1 MVPQYSADVGRATVQ
16 TVVAAGASASVIIT
30 VARTYAGLAT
40 GHSASSIYTL
50 YLTMKHVIRRD
61 QVEVSWVYWLLH
73 STCMG
78 HAVAQLVEALR

>member
-1 MVPQYSADVGRATVQ
+1 MVPPYSADVRRAAVQ

-50 YLTMKHVIRRD
+50 YLTMKSCHSQGSSRGFVG
-61 QVEVSWVYWLLH
+61 LLASALH
-73 STCMG
+73 LYGTRGS
-78 HAVAQLVEALR
+78 AVG